1 MFIFFSVVWAC
12 KQVLQLGGS
21 HLMTPMLR
29 LGQVGET
36 TFNVVPPYEV
46 ASWGLHILQG
56 R

>member
-1 MFIFFSVVWAC
+1 MG
-12 KQVLQLGGS
+12 LQTGSATGGF
-21 HLMTPMLR
+21 LPTPMVR

-46 ASWGLHILQG
+46 ASWGFHILQG